1 MELQKAIDILM
12 HLHRHKLGK
21 ADKPTC
27 TDAEINTARNV
38 LMHYNNL
45 QRTIV
50 AGRTTGVSKLWK
62 NYLKVYLRSFWHS
75 LFFS

>member
-12 HLHRHKLGK
+12 NLHRHKLGK
-21 ADKPTC
+21 SDKPTC

-50 AGRTTGVSKLWK
+50 AGRTTGVSR
-62 NYLKVYLRSFWHS
+62 YE
-75 LFFS
+75 

>member
-1 MELQKAIDILM
+1 MN
-12 HLHRHKLGK
+12 LHRHKLGK
-21 ADKPTC
+21 SDKPTC

-50 AGRTTGVSKLWK
+50 AGRTTGVSKL
-62 NYLKVYLRSFWHS
+62 
-75 LFFS
+75 